1 MEHPDA
7 LVVVAGV
14 VVGRESVLVVVVIPG
29 GMLVL
34 VAWEEVDVLRS
45 IDVVVEEDAGDVVVE
60 DDGNEVVVELYSHVS
75 QGSNTFITIISA
87 DGHTSANGP

>member
-1 MEHPDA
+1 M
-7 LVVVAGV
+7 
-14 VVGRESVLVVVVIPG
+14 
-29 GMLVL
+29 
-34 VAWEEVDVLRS
+34 LRS

-60 DDGNEVVVELYSHVS
+60 DDGNDVVVELYSHVS